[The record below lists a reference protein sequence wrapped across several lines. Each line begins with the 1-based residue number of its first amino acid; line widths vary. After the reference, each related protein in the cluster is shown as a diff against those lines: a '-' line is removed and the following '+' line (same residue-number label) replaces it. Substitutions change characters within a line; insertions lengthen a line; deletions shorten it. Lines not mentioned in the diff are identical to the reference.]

1 MQVFTMKLHTGK
13 DFVPVKVAKTL
24 VKSFIVYADG
34 IEIAK
39 IENNFKRLVK
49 LNLDITAK
57 KIEIKW
63 LETNGDDK
71 IKLYS
76 VDFY

>member
-24 VKSFIVYADG
+24 VKTFEVYADG
-34 IEIAK
+34 VLIK
-39 IENNFKRLVK
+39 KVENNFRRLVK
-49 LNLDITAK
+49 LDLGVTAK

-63 LETNGDDK
+63 LETNGDEK
-71 IKLYS
+71 VRLYS
-76 VDFY
+76 VDFN